1 MYFACSYLLKPGSI
15 VESGNWGRILRQ
27 HTVQAGNPWLL
38 VRELVYERIR
48 VESFPSK
55 PSRFDSA
62 FLCSSE
68 SDLRQFVQET
78 SRRFDLCYEVRI
90 LDPSAPFH
98 MGYTRIQAIEN
109 ADSVPSIERKA
120 HVYWSGA
127 DIKLSEYIT
136 RSALEIVR
144 RVDA

>member
-1 MYFACSYLLKPGSI
+1 M
-15 VESGNWGRILRQ
+15 ESGNWGRILRE
-27 HTVQAGNPWLL
+27 HTVQAGNSWLL

-62 FLCSSE
+62 FLCLNE
-68 SDLRQFVQET
+68 SDLKQFVQET

-98 MGYTRIQAIEN
+98 IGCTRIQAIEST
-109 ADSVPSIERKA
+109 DSIPNIERKA
-120 HVYWSGA
+120 REYWSGT
-127 DIKLSEYIT
+127 DVKLSEYIT
-136 RSALEIVR
+136 SSALEIVR